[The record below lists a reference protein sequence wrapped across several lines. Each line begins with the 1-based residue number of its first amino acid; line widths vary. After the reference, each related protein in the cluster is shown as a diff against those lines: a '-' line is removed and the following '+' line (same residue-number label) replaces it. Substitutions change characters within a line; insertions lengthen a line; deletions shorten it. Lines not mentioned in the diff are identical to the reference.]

1 VYVVTAGRQATVRAM
16 RKVQKIR
23 PPAVAGAFY
32 PADPARLRA
41 QVTEL
46 MAAVPAGGGMP
57 PKALIA
63 PHAGYVYSGPVAAA
77 AFAGLRGREARIRRV
92 VVIGPAHY
100 VAIRGI
106 ASTTAHAFETPLGRV
121 PVDCDALAMI
131 AGLPGV
137 SINDVAHAPEHAL
150 EVELPFLQAVLGS
163 FVVIPLLVGAA
174 APQDVA
180 QVLDQLWGEAD
191 TLIVV
196 SSDLSHYLDHAT
208 AQRRDAATAAAIE
221 CHDWAALRPDD
232 ACGAL
237 AIAGLLSEAAR
248 RGLQA
253 KRLALCN
260 SGDTAGTRDRVVG
273 YGAWAFA

>member
-1 VYVVTAGRQATVRAM
+1 MYVVTAGRQATVRAM
-16 RKVQKIR
+16 RKVEKIR

-46 MAAVPAGGGMP
+46 MAAAPAGGGMP

-77 AFAGLRGREARIRRV
+77 AFAGLRGREACIRRV

-106 ASTTAHAFETPLGRV
+106 ATATAHAFETPLGRV

-137 SINDVAHAPEHAL
+137 STNDVAHAPEHAL
-150 EVELPFLQAVLGS
+150 EVELPFLQAALGS
-163 FVVIPLLVGAA
+163 FAVIPLLVGAA

-221 CHDWAALRPDD
+221 RHDWAALRPDD

-237 AIAGLLSEAAR
+237 AIAGLLKEAR
-248 RGLQA
+248 ERGLQA
-253 KRLALCN
+253 RRLALCN